1 MNKKRISNPRTYIKD
16 IKEKSTFSIN
26 NIVVEHRSNN
36 PKRDFLFVNKKQ
48 CKHIPCKASDMI
60 EMCRELSDIVNNSIG
75 KDKRVLVIAFA
86 ETATAIGNVVADYID
101 NCVCVMQTTREDA
114 PNSVQLITF
123 EEEHS
128 HATTQKLLVSE
139 KFKTEK
145 FNDIDYILFV
155 EDEIST
161 GNTILNFVSAFK
173 SIADDKKFGV
183 ASVCNW
189 QSEENIQKFNDMGI
203 DRFFLLSGELLNT
216 DIKMFTPEEYKE
228 VEMEN
233 PDIDSEFERV
243 YMKEEVADKKP
254 ILNERLEHK
263 SDRDLSELYSI
274 FDRVVPFGVQ
284 TLRIVGTE
292 EFMYMPI
299 KLAEYAEKLGI
310 MTICHST
317 TRSSIDISTKYGIKD
332 KHRILCP
339 YDTKRKTYIYN
350 TQEYT
355 DMVLIVSDTEFTEQQ
370 IQQYKKIFNTE
381 MLKTIT
387 LYNGGNN

>member
-1 MNKKRISNPRTYIKD
+1 MDRKRISNPRTYIKD

-60 EMCRELSDIVNNSIG
+60 GMCRELSDIVNNSIG

-101 NCVCVMQTTREDA
+101 NCVCVMQTTREDV

-128 HATTQKLLVSE
+128 HATTQKLLVSK

-161 GNTILNFVSAFK
+161 GNTILNFVNAFK

-183 ASVCNW
+183 ASICNW
-189 QSEENIQKFNDMGI
+189 QSEENIQKFNDMDI
-203 DRFFLLSGELLNT
+203 DRFFLLSGELIDTN
-216 DIKMFTPEEYKE
+216 IKMFKPEEYEE
-228 VEMEN
+228 VEREN
-233 PDIDSEFERV
+233 PDIDTEFDSMMV
-243 YMKEEVADKKP
+243 GVAIPDRKP
-254 ILNERLEHK
+254 ILSERLEHN
-263 SDRDLSELYSI
+263 SDRDLSELYKMI
-274 FDRVVPFGVQ
+274 DKIIPLGVQ

-292 EFMYMPI
+292 EFMYIPI

-310 MTICHST
+310 ITMCHST

-332 KHRILCP
+332 KHRIICP
-339 YDTKRKTYIYN
+339 YDTNRKTYIYN
-350 TQEYT
+350 TQGYT
-355 DMVLIVSDTEFTEQQ
+355 DMVLIVSDSEFTDKQ
-370 IQQYKKIFNTE
+370 IKQYKELFNTE
-381 MLKTIT
+381 ILKTMTIH
-387 LYNGGNN
+387 NGGNN